1 MTESIHNPTRRILL
15 TGKTGQIGRELWS
28 FLDTFGD
35 VHAPSSS
42 ELDFTRPDA
51 LRKYLMDWRPHLIVN
66 AAAYTQVDRAEE
78 ERDLA
83 MTVNGTAPKVMAECA
98 VELGAAMV
106 HYSTDYVFD
115 GTKHGFYK
123 ETDAP
128 NPQNVYGITKAA
140 GDAAI
145 QKAGCPH
152 FIFRTSWVYGLHGR
166 NFLLTMQRLAREQDE
181 VRVVNDQIGSPTW
194 SRLIAQSTANIL
206 EQVLSDRAPGDVSG
220 IEKASGIYNLTCTG
234 WTSWYG
240 FARAIFDTLPEEERP
255 RLRPIPTRDHPTPAP
270 RPANS
275 VLSVEK
281 LRAEFGIILPDWQ
294 GALTFCL
301 NNQTAPDPAA

>member
-1 MTESIHNPTRRILL
+1 MTDSTHNAPRRILL

-35 VHAPSSS
+35 VRAPSSS
-42 ELDFTRPDA
+42 ELDLAAPDPV
-51 LRKYLMDWRPHLIVN
+51 KNYLMEWRPHLIVN

-78 ERDLA
+78 ERDRA
-83 MTVNGTAPKVMAECA
+83 MAINGTAPKVMAECA
-98 VELGAAMV
+98 AELGAAMV
-106 HYSTDYVFD
+106 HFSTDYVFD
-115 GTKHGFYK
+115 GSKHGFYR
-123 ETDAP
+123 ETDEP
-128 NPQNVYGITKAA
+128 NPKNVYGITKAA

-145 QKAGCPH
+145 QQAGVPH
-152 FIFRTSWVYGLHGR
+152 FIFRTSWVYGLNGH

-181 VRVVNDQIGSPTW
+181 IRVVNDQVGSPTW
-194 SRLIAQSTANIL
+194 SRLIAQTTANIL
-206 EQVLSDRAPGDVSG
+206 DQVLSDREAGDVSG

-240 FARAIFDTLPEEERP
+240 FARAIFDALPEDERP
-255 RLRPIPTRDHPTPAP
+255 RLRPIPTGDYPTPAP

-275 VLSVEK
+275 VLSIEK
-281 LRAEFGIILPDWQ
+281 LRQQFGIILPDWQ